1 MTETPNREQS
11 QTPFDSAAAV
21 ELMPAARQRPRWKRW
36 LFRGIAGS
44 LVIGILELLS
54 WMSLEA
60 LSDQSGA
67 AGLVMSQS
75 HIAARGASRTERTE
89 ALHPYL
95 GWVMIPGLGSGSA
108 VGDRELPVNHLGFVD
123 DGETIYKRSEDRL
136 LVGVCGGSVAQQMSL
151 LGEQTLRQRLE
162 SSPEFR
168 GKRIQF
174 VRLATSGFKQPQHL
188 MALNY
193 LLALG
198 GELDVLINV
207 DGYNEIALTMAENM
221 KGHVFAAYPR
231 SWDARL
237 EDVVDPNV
245 ASLSF
250 RLLQT
255 RSLRQEWAAWIR
267 RSWLGHTWSGTL
279 IWALRDRWLQA
290 ERLELATEFRAHSD
304 RAGHGFE
311 RDGPRQTFTS
321 TDEMYSHVVRLW
333 AECSRLQAQI
343 CQARGIRYL
352 HCLQPNQYHAG
363 SKTFSEYELEK
374 CIAEDQEYGAVV
386 KRGYPLMIE
395 EGRKLRSQGVNFHD
409 LTPLFS
415 NQADT
420 IYSDFFCHYNQI
432 GNDLLA
438 TAVAQLLLNSM
449 RDADR
454 SPGASRD

>member
-1 MTETPNREQS
+1 MTDTPNREQPR
-11 QTPFDSAAAV
+11 TPVVSAAAV
-21 ELMPAARQRPRWKRW
+21 ELMPAVRQRSRWKRW

-44 LVIGILELLS
+44 LVIGVLELLS
-54 WMSLEA
+54 WMTLVA
-60 LSDQSGA
+60 LSDQSGT

-75 HIAARGASRTERTE
+75 DIAVSGASRTERSE

-151 LGEQTLRQRLE
+151 LGEQTLRQLLE
-162 SSPEFR
+162 SSPEYR

-174 VRLATSGFKQPQHL
+174 VRLASSGFKQPQHL

-207 DGYNEIALTMAENM
+207 DGYNEIALTLAENIN
-221 KGHVFAAYPR
+221 GHLFAAYPR
-231 SWDARL
+231 DWDARL

-245 ASLSF
+245 ASISF

-255 RSLRQEWAAWIR
+255 RAARQEWAVWIQH
-267 RSWLGHTWSGTL
+267 SWCRHTWTGTL
-279 IWALRDRWLQA
+279 VWALRDQWIKT
-290 ERLELATEFRAHSD
+290 ERIELGSEYRAH
-304 RAGHGFE
+304 RERTGHGFE
-311 RDGPRQTFTS
+311 RDGPRQAFAS
-321 TDEMYSHVVRLW
+321 DDEKYSHAVSLW

-363 SKTFSEYELEK
+363 SKTFSEYELKK

-395 EGRKLRSQGVNFHD
+395 EGRKLRAHGVNFHD
-409 LTPLFS
+409 LTPLFAD
-415 NQADT
+415 QTDT
-420 IYSDFFCHYNQI
+420 IYSDYFCHYNQK

-438 TAVAQLLLNSM
+438 AAVTRLLLDSM
-449 RDADR
+449 RGADR
-454 SPGASRD
+454 SDGASRD